1 MRQLNCFDIAMRY
14 RVTFRKRFSRE
25 GAEANDPTSQLSLAE
40 GVVQDLEFIER
51 TEPSSLHVEERMEE
65 DDDFL
70 SFGTEVWD
78 YDIAEGREEEFL
90 HAITN
95 SEGVM
100 EHEELVDED
109 MIAGPSE

>member
-1 MRQLNCFDIAMRY
+1 MRY
-14 RVTFRKRFSRE
+14 RVTFRKRFTRE
-25 GAEANDPTSQLSLAE
+25 GAEADDPTARLSLAE
-40 GVVQDLEFIER
+40 GVVQDVAFVER

-78 YDIAEGREEEFL
+78 YDVADGREEEFL
-90 HAITN
+90 HATTN

-100 EHEELVDED
+100 EHEELADED
-109 MIAGPSE
+109 MIAGASE